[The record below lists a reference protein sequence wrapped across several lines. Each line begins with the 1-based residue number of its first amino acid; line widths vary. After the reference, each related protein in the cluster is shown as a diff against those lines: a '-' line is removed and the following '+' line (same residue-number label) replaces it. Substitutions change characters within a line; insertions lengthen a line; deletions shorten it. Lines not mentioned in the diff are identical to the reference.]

1 MIADPTAPDAA
12 WLFEQEARALLT
24 RLDGVRPFVLQ
35 ETLVPAA
42 AISPAALS
50 AIECYLMK
58 GRRVVGEQ
66 VREFLGWLR
75 GTGHVAQ
82 PEEQQRR
89 FTAVRLGFNTALS
102 QMDLFS
108 EVITQRSE
116 HEIGVWLSGL
126 DVAAAEA
133 LLLPGRY
140 YEAPPVICHLHRGL
154 GGAIRRART
163 RLPGGGDNPVSIIRI
178 PRERMIGYGIASS
191 LVHET
196 GHQGAALLGLVESLR
211 SELRRRQRRADHR
224 DAWVLWEGWV
234 SEVVAD
240 FWSIAKVGIASTLGL
255 VGLVSLPR
263 SMVFRM
269 LADDPHPFP
278 WIRVQLSC
286 AIGERLYPAGPRGQW
301 RRLASLWRGL
311 YPARGLAPGLRDTLA
326 DLERTTSEFASLL
339 ADHRPAALRGRTLAE
354 VLAAPDRAPPQL
366 IRRYRGWGTD
376 PARMHGS
383 PPTLAF
389 AVLGQARAS
398 GLITP
403 EKENTLLR
411 GLITEWALKS
421 TLETAR
427 ACAGL
432 GRVPMHMGQ
441 PAIWRLDEAPASVR
455 VPQETITSQPSL
467 NGRKP

>member
-1 MIADPTAPDAA
+1 MTADPAA
-12 WLFEQEARALLT
+12 SWLFEQEARALLT
-24 RLDGVRPFVLQ
+24 RLAGVTPFALQ

-50 AIECYLMK
+50 AIECYLIT
-58 GRRVVGEQ
+58 GRNVVGEQ
-66 VREFLGWLR
+66 VHEFLGWLR
-75 GTGHVAQ
+75 GAGRAAT

-89 FTAVRLGFNTALS
+89 FTAVRLGFNTTLA

-133 LLLPGRY
+133 LLLPGRF
-140 YEAPPVICHLHRGL
+140 YEAPPVICQLHRGL

-191 LVHET
+191 LVHEA
-196 GHQGAALLGLVESLR
+196 GHQGAALLGLVESLGA
-211 SELRRRQRRADHR
+211 ELGRRQRTGDHR
-224 DAWVLWEGWV
+224 DAWVLWESWV

-263 SMVFRM
+263 SFVFRM
-269 LADDPHPFP
+269 MADDPHPVP
-278 WIRVQLSC
+278 WIRVLLSC

-301 RRLASLWRGL
+301 RRLASLWREF
-311 YPARGLAPGLRDTLA
+311 YPARGLTPGLRDTLA
-326 DLERTTSEFASLL
+326 DLERTIPEFASLL
-339 ADHRPAALRGRTLAE
+339 AGHRSAALRGRALAD
-354 VLAAPDRAPPQL
+354 VLAQPDRAPPRL
-366 IRRYRGWGTD
+366 IRRYRAWGAD
-376 PARMHGS
+376 PARMHS
-383 PPTLAF
+383 TPPTLAF

-427 ACAGL
+427 ASAGL

-441 PAIWRLDEAPASVR
+441 PAIWRLADGSAAAGNER
-455 VPQETITSQPSL
+455 TQLTL
-467 NGRKP
+467 NGRRS

>member
-1 MIADPTAPDAA
+1 MIADPAA
-12 WLFEQEARALLT
+12 TWLLEQETRALLT
-24 RLDGVRPFVLQ
+24 RLAGVRPFALA

-50 AIECYLMK
+50 AIECYLIK
-58 GRRVVGEQ
+58 GRGVVGGQ
-66 VREFLGWLR
+66 VHEFLGWLAAEGR
-75 GTGHVAQ
+75 QA
-82 PEEQQRR
+82 PPSEQQRR

-102 QMDLFS
+102 QLDLFS

-133 LLLPGRY
+133 LLLPGHF

-191 LVHET
+191 LVHEV

-211 SELRRRQRRADHR
+211 PGLHRRQRRGDHR
-224 DAWVLWEGWV
+224 DAWVLWENCV
-234 SEVVAD
+234 SEVIAD
-240 FWSIAKVGIASTLGL
+240 FWSVAKVGIASTLGL

-269 LADDPHPFP
+269 MPDDPHPFP
-278 WIRVQLSC
+278 WIRVLLSC
-286 AIGERLYPAGPRGQW
+286 SIGERLYPAGPRGQW
-301 RRLASLWRGL
+301 RRLASLWQDL
-311 YPARGLAPGLRDTLA
+311 YPCFGVDPRLRATMASL
-326 DLERTTSEFASLL
+326 RHTMPEFVSLL
-339 ADHRPAALRGRTLAE
+339 AGHCPAALRGRSLAD
-354 VLAAPDRAPPQL
+354 VLARPDRAPPRL
-366 IRRYRGWGTD
+366 IGRYRGWRAD
-376 PARMHGS
+376 PARMHS
-383 PPTLAF
+383 APPTLVF

-403 EKENTLLR
+403 ERENTLLR

-427 ACAGL
+427 ASAGL

-441 PAIWRLDEAPASVR
+441 PAIWRLEETAAR
-455 VPQETITSQPSL
+455 QETIAPSYAL
-467 NGRKP
+467 NGRRP

>member
-1 MIADPTAPDAA
+1 MTADTAAT
-12 WLFEQEARALLT
+12 WLLEQEARALLT
-24 RLDGVRPFVLQ
+24 RLAGVRPFALQ

-50 AIECYLMK
+50 AIECYLIK
-58 GRRVVGEQ
+58 GRHVVGEQ
-66 VREFLGWLR
+66 VHEFLGWLR
-75 GTGHVAQ
+75 GAGRAAP

-89 FTAVRLGFNTALS
+89 FTAARLGFNTALS
-102 QMDLFS
+102 QLDLFS

-133 LLLPGRY
+133 LLLPARFY
-140 YEAPPVICHLHRGL
+140 QAPPVICHLHRGL

-178 PRERMIGYGIASS
+178 PRERMIGYGVASS
-191 LVHET
+191 LVHEV
-196 GHQGAALLGLVESLR
+196 GHQGAALLGLVESLQ
-211 SELRRRQRRADHR
+211 SELRRRQRRGDHAN
-224 DAWVLWEGWV
+224 AWALWQAWT

-263 SMVFRM
+263 SFVFRM
-269 LADDPHPFP
+269 MPDDPHPFP
-278 WIRVQLSC
+278 WIRVLLSC

-301 RRLASLWRGL
+301 RRLAALWPEL
-311 YPARGLAPGLRDTLA
+311 YPVSGVHLDLRQTIAALEQTLP
-326 DLERTTSEFASLL
+326 EFVALL
-339 ADHRPAALRGRTLAE
+339 AGHRPAALRGRSLAD
-354 VLAAPDRAPPQL
+354 VLAQPDRAPSRL
-366 IRRYRGWGTD
+366 IGRYRGWEAD
-376 PARMHGS
+376 PAAMHS
-383 PPTLAF
+383 TPPTLAF

-403 EKENTLLR
+403 ERENTLLR

-441 PAIWRLDEAPASVR
+441 PAIWRLDETAA
-455 VPQETITSQPSL
+455 PQETTAPSYA
-467 NGRKP
+467 

>member
-1 MIADPTAPDAA
+1 MIADPDAT
-12 WLFEQEARALLT
+12 WLLEQETRALLT
-24 RLDGVRPFVLQ
+24 RLAGVRPFALQ

-42 AISPAALS
+42 AISPAAFS
-50 AIECYLMK
+50 AIECYLIT
-58 GRRVVGEQ
+58 GRQVVGEQ

-75 GTGHVAQ
+75 GPGRTAP

-133 LLLPGRY
+133 LLLPGRF

-191 LVHET
+191 LVHEV
-196 GHQGAALLGLVESLR
+196 GHQGAALLGLVESLQ
-211 SELRRRQRRADHR
+211 SELRRRQRHGNHR
-224 DAWVLWEGWV
+224 DAWALWESWI

-240 FWSIAKVGIASTLGL
+240 FWSVAKVGIASTLGL

-263 SMVFRM
+263 SMVLRLM
-269 LADDPHPFP
+269 PDDPHPFP
-278 WIRVQLSC
+278 WIRVRLSC
-286 AIGERLYPAGPRGQW
+286 AIGERLYAAGPHGQW
-301 RRLASLWRGL
+301 RRLAGLWQGL
-311 YPARGLAPGLRDTLA
+311 YPASGVHPGLRDTMTS
-326 DLERTTSEFASLL
+326 LERTMPEFVSLL
-339 ADHRPAALRGRTLAE
+339 AGHRPAALAGRSLAD
-354 VLAAPDRAPPQL
+354 VLTQPDRAPPRL
-366 IRRYRGWGTD
+366 IRRYRAWDTA
-376 PARMHGS
+376 PERMHS
-383 PPTLAF
+383 TPPTLAF

-441 PAIWRLDEAPASVR
+441 PAIWRLDETPA
-455 VPQETITSQPSL
+455 PQETIAPSYA
-467 NGRKP
+467 

>member
-1 MIADPTAPDAA
+1 MLADPAA
-12 WLFEQEARALLT
+12 TWLLEQETRALLT
-24 RLDGVRPFVLQ
+24 RLTGVTPFALQ

-50 AIECYLMK
+50 AIECYLIS
-58 GRRVVGEQ
+58 GRQVVGRQ
-66 VREFLGWLR
+66 VHEFLGWLR
-75 GTGHVAQ
+75 DEGREAP

-89 FTAVRLGFNTALS
+89 FTAVRLGFNTALG

-116 HEIGVWLSGL
+116 HQIGVWLSGL

-133 LLLPGRY
+133 LLVPGHL

-191 LVHET
+191 LVHEV

-211 SELRRRQRRADHR
+211 PELRRRQTRGAHR
-224 DAWVLWEGWV
+224 DPWVLWENWI
-234 SEVVAD
+234 SEIIAD
-240 FWSIAKVGIASTLGL
+240 FWSIAKVGVASTLGL
-255 VGLVSLPR
+255 VGLVSMPR
-263 SMVFRM
+263 SFVFRIM
-269 LADDPHPFP
+269 PDDPHPFP
-278 WIRVQLSC
+278 WIRVLLSC
-286 AIGERLYPAGPRGQW
+286 SIGERLYPAGPRGQW
-301 RRLASLWRGL
+301 RRLASVWQAL
-311 YPARGLAPGLRDTLA
+311 YPASGLHPYLVQTMDGLGQTMP
-326 DLERTTSEFASLL
+326 EFVSLL
-339 ADHRPAALRGRTLAE
+339 ASHRPAALRGRSLAE
-354 VLAAPDRAPPQL
+354 LLAQPDRSPSRL
-366 IRRYRGWGTD
+366 IGRYRTWHTD
-376 PARMHGS
+376 PAQMHAT

-403 EKENTLLR
+403 ERENRLLR
-411 GLITEWALKS
+411 GLITEWALAS

-427 ACAGL
+427 ACAGV

-441 PAIWRLDEAPASVR
+441 PAVWQLDHADSTSGNDRTQLRLNR
-455 VPQETITSQPSL
+455 RRRWL
-467 NGRKP
+467 

>member
-1 MIADPTAPDAA
+1 MIADPAA
-12 WLFEQEARALLT
+12 TWLLEQETRALLT
-24 RLDGVRPFVLQ
+24 RLTGVRPFALQ

-50 AIECYLMK
+50 AIECYLIN
-58 GRRVVGEQ
+58 GRQVVGRQ
-66 VREFLGWLR
+66 VHEFLAWLHEEGR
-75 GTGHVAQ
+75 EAR

-89 FTAVRLGFNTALS
+89 FTAVRLGFNTSLS

-133 LLLPGRY
+133 LLLPGHF

-178 PRERMIGYGIASS
+178 PRERMIGYGVASS
-191 LVHET
+191 LVHEV

-211 SELRRRQRRADHR
+211 RELRRRQRGGDHR
-224 DAWVLWEGWV
+224 DAWVLWESWI
-234 SEVVAD
+234 SEVIAD

-255 VGLVSLPR
+255 FGLVSLPR
-263 SMVFRM
+263 SFVFRVM
-269 LADDPHPFP
+269 PDDPHPFP
-278 WIRVQLSC
+278 WIRVLLSC
-286 AIGERLYPAGPRGQW
+286 SIGESLYPAGPRGQW
-301 RRLASLWRGL
+301 SRLASLWQAL
-311 YPARGLAPGLRDTLA
+311 YPASGLHPQLRGTMAGLRQTMP
-326 DLERTTSEFASLL
+326 EFVSLL
-339 ADHRPAALRGRTLAE
+339 AGHRPVALRGRSLAE
-354 VLAAPDRAPPQL
+354 LLAGPDRAPPRL
-366 IRRYRGWGTD
+366 IGRYRTWRTD
-376 PARMHGS
+376 PAQMHTT

-403 EKENTLLR
+403 ERENTLLR

-427 ACAGL
+427 ASAGI
-432 GRVPMHMGQ
+432 GRVPMYMGQ
-441 PAIWRLDEAPASVR
+441 PAIWQVDDAGS
-455 VPQETITSQPSL
+455 TSGNDRTQLRL
-467 NGRKP
+467 NGRKRWL

>member
-1 MIADPTAPDAA
+1 MSADPAA
-12 WLFEQEARALLT
+12 TWLLEQETRALLT
-24 RLDGVRPFVLQ
+24 RLDSVRPFALQ

-50 AIECYLMK
+50 AIECYLIK
-58 GRRVVGEQ
+58 GRQVVGGQ
-66 VREFLGWLR
+66 VREFLAWLHDQGR
-75 GTGHVAQ
+75 EAR

-89 FTAVRLGFNTALS
+89 FTAVRLAFNTALS

-133 LLLPGRY
+133 LLLPGRF

-178 PRERMIGYGIASS
+178 PRERMIGYGVASS
-191 LVHET
+191 LVHEV

-211 SELRRRQRRADHR
+211 PELRRRQVRSYHR
-224 DAWVLWEGWV
+224 DAWVLWENWV
-234 SEVVAD
+234 SEVIAD

-255 VGLVSLPR
+255 LGLVSLPR
-263 SMVFRM
+263 SFVFRM
-269 LADDPHPFP
+269 MADDPHPFP
-278 WIRVQLSC
+278 WIRVLLSC
-286 AIGERLYPAGPRGQW
+286 AIGERLYPAGPHGQW
-301 RRLASLWRGL
+301 RRLASLWQAL
-311 YPARGLAPGLRDTLA
+311 YPAHGLHPRLDTSMARLGQ
-326 DLERTTSEFASLL
+326 TIPEFVSLL
-339 ADHRPAALRGRTLAE
+339 AGHCPAALGGRSLAD
-354 VLAAPDRAPPQL
+354 VLARPDRAPPRL
-366 IRRYRGWGTD
+366 IGRYRAWRAD
-376 PARMHGS
+376 PAQMHRT

-403 EKENTLLR
+403 ERENTLLR
-411 GLITEWALKS
+411 GLITEWALAS

-427 ACAGL
+427 ASAGI
-432 GRVPMHMGQ
+432 GRVPVHMGQ
-441 PAIWRLDEAPASVR
+441 PAVWQLDDSSGAGNDRTPHA
-455 VPQETITSQPSL
+455 
-467 NGRKP
+467 